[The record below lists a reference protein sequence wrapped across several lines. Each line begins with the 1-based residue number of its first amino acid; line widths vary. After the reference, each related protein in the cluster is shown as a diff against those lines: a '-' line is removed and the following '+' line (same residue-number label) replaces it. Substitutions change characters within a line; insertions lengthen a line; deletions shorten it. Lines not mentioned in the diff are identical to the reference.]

1 MGLLTGDRAGTDK
14 LDQRSALGVRSSLS
28 ESSGANHGSWFL
40 AWGWR
45 SVDGPFGFGGSWL
58 RVNRGVRGGTLVTGY
73 RARMREWR
81 NAID

>member
-1 MGLLTGDRAGTDK
+1 MGLLTGDRAGTDE

-58 RVNRGVRGGTLVTGY
+58 RVNRGVPWYFGDR
-73 RARMREWR
+73 
-81 NAID
+81 